1 MRKKQIYCVQFS
13 AHFGSLM
20 CLLGQVSNG
29 CVSKIL
35 GRYYETGSIRPRAI
49 GGSKPRVAT
58 ACVVSR
64 IAQYKRECP
73 SIFAWEIR
81 DRLLADGL
89 CNHDNIPSV
98 SATSLL
104 VIIPSAYGISRAPE
118 AIIYDLFTTGIYRK
132 VHAIQRN

>member
-1 MRKKQIYCVQFS
+1 MF
-13 AHFGSLM
+13 LM
-20 CLLGQVSNG
+20 KMVAVQVSNG

-98 SATSLL
+98 SMTSFFISSTSLFRCHRRRFA
-104 VIIPSAYGISRAPE
+104 VE
-118 AIIYDLFTTGIYRK
+118 F
-132 VHAIQRN
+132 